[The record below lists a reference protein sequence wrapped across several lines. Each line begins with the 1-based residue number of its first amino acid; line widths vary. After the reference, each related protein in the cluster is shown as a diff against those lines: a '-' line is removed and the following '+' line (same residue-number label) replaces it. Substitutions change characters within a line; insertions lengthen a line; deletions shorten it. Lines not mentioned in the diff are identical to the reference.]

1 MNTEAEPKQV
11 FDHLAGLVKSN
22 NVTSYEERRNFLVA
36 LRKGIV
42 ARQDD
47 LITAMNADFGGRSA
61 HESVLADIIPT
72 LGIIDYTIKRLAK
85 WMAPQKRHVALQF
98 APAHNRV
105 EFHPKGVVLIISPW
119 NYPIS
124 LSLLPLASAL
134 AAGNRVIIKPSE
146 CTPKTSQVTAEL
158 VADYLPADRVR
169 VLTGPPQVSI
179 ELCKLAFGHIMFTG
193 STRVGREVMKSAA
206 ENLTPVTLELG
217 GKSPAV
223 VHGSY
228 DFGAAAMRIARG
240 KLLNGG
246 QTCVAPDYV
255 MVPEG
260 RAEEFVVQ
268 YERAVAKMYPRFADN
283 CDYSSIINQRQFDR
297 LMGLLEDAN
306 QKGAKVTALGG
317 EGAQSGQRKLHPHVV
332 EDITDDMEIAR
343 EEVFGPI
350 LPILPYANIEAASDY
365 INQRPRPLAL
375 YYFDT
380 DRSRIDGFLNKT
392 ISGGAA
398 INDTILQFAQDDL
411 PFGGSGASGMG
422 VCHGVEGFK
431 EFSHAKAIFHQA
443 KFNPVSFL
451 DPPYGK
457 MFERVTKFLSR

>member
-1 MNTEAEPKQV
+1 MKVGTEQKQV

-22 NVTSYEERRNFLVA
+22 NVTPYQARRDYLLA

-42 ARQDD
+42 ARKDD
-47 LITAMNADFGGRSA
+47 LIAALNADFDGRSSQ
-61 HESVLADIIPT
+61 ESILADIIPT

-85 WMAPQKRHVALQF
+85 WMAPQKRHVALHF
-98 APAHNRV
+98 MPARNRV
-105 EFHPKGVVLIISPW
+105 EYHPKGLVLIISPW

-146 CTPKTSQVTAEL
+146 CTPKTSQITAEL
-158 VADYLPADRVR
+158 VAEYLPADRVR
-169 VLTGPPQVSI
+169 VLKGPPQVSI
-179 ELCKLAFGHIMFTG
+179 DLCKMPFDHIMFTG
-193 STRVGREVMKSAA
+193 SSRVGREVMKSAA

-223 VHGSY
+223 VQGDY

-260 RAEEFVVQ
+260 RVPEFAAQ
-268 YERAVAKMYPRFADN
+268 YERAVAKMYPRFAGN
-283 CDYSSIINQRQFDR
+283 SDYSSIINQRQFDR
-297 LMGLLEDAN
+297 LRGMLEDAHI
-306 QKGAKVTALGG
+306 KGAKITVLGE
-317 EGAQSGQRKLHPHVV
+317 EGAQSGKRKLHPHVI
-332 EDITDDMEIAR
+332 ENISPDMEIAR
-343 EEVFGPI
+343 EEIFGPL
-350 LPILPYANIEAASDY
+350 LPVLPYANIEAASDY
-365 INQRPRPLAL
+365 INQRARPLAL
-375 YYFDT
+375 YYFDN
-380 DRSRIDGFLNKT
+380 DRKRIDAFLGRT

-398 INDTILQFAQDDL
+398 INDTVLQFTQEDL

-422 VCHGVEGFK
+422 VCHGVEGFY
-431 EFSHAKAIFHQA
+431 EFSHAKAVFHQA
-443 KFNPVSFL
+443 KFNPVAFL

-457 MFERVTKFLSR
+457 MFEWVAKFLLK